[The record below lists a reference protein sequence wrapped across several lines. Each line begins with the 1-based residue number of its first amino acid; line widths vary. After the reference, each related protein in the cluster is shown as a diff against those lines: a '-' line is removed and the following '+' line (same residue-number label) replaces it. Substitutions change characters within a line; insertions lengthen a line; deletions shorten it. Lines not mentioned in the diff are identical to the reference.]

1 MNKARNDS
9 INLAFRE
16 CSNRC
21 EEVKW
26 QQLLIQEEF
35 KKLQCQWEKQAKA
48 IDFVGDGTHKNIT
61 RLFNELN
68 VQHRLL
74 NRATLRDG
82 VIGSRMAKVEEEV
95 QKGKEWSRLMEE
107 GQLVAMMERIQ
118 KLEDQM
124 AEKDEEIAILQ
135 GKVCLLS
142 CHDWL

>member
-1 MNKARNDS
+1 MNEVRNDS
-9 INLAFRE
+9 INLVFQE

-26 QQLLIQEEF
+26 RQSLIQEEF

-48 IDFVGDGTHKNIT
+48 INFIRDGTHKNMT
-61 RLFNELN
+61 KLFNELN
-68 VQHRLL
+68 VECGLINQ
-74 NRATLRDG
+74 ATLQDSAM
-82 VIGSRMAKVEEEV
+82 GSHMAKVEEEV
-95 QKGKEWSRLMEE
+95 QKGKEWSRQIEE

-124 AEKDEEIAILQ
+124 AEKDEEIAILR
-135 GKVCLLS
+135 GKIRLLS